1 MDGRK
6 DIQKADYLSKF
17 LDNQV
22 IRTNPFGRNASGERA
37 YRRAER
43 LVAAVHI
50 LTNHV
55 PTEGPA
61 RSEARRAG
69 VGLLSNLLALRDEM
83 RVSESSAFRVVQAS
97 VRELISLVRV
107 LSISGYVSF
116 QNASTVIEALDEL
129 GNFLMASQR
138 STLSESVT
146 FSKDDLLGGD
156 GLSTHATS
164 LRKPALGAQVSH
176 GPSRGSVPSLK
187 DKAAS
192 KGSSR
197 TAGQMSD
204 TDETLNRRAQTILG
218 ILKSQGIIGIKDIS
232 SNLPEYSEKMIQRE
246 LAHLIV
252 LGRVKKSGFK
262 RWSKYAFVR

>member
-1 MDGRK
+1 
-6 DIQKADYLSKF
+6 
-17 LDNQV
+17 
-22 IRTNPFGRNASGERA
+22 
-37 YRRAER
+37 
-43 LVAAVHI
+43 
-50 LTNHV
+50 
-55 PTEGPA
+55 
-61 RSEARRAG
+61 
-69 VGLLSNLLALRDEM
+69 
-83 RVSESSAFRVVQAS
+83 
-97 VRELISLVRV
+97 VRV

>member
-1 MDGRK
+1 M
-6 DIQKADYLSKF
+6 
-17 LDNQV
+17 
-22 IRTNPFGRNASGERA
+22 
-37 YRRAER
+37 
-43 LVAAVHI
+43 
-50 LTNHV
+50 
-55 PTEGPA
+55 
-61 RSEARRAG
+61 
-69 VGLLSNLLALRDEM
+69 
-83 RVSESSAFRVVQAS
+83 
-97 VRELISLVRV
+97 
-107 LSISGYVSF
+107 
-116 QNASTVIEALDEL
+116 
-129 GNFLMASQR
+129 
-138 STLSESVT
+138 
-146 FSKDDLLGGD
+146 
-156 GLSTHATS
+156 
-164 LRKPALGAQVSH
+164 
-176 GPSRGSVPSLK
+176 PSLK